1 MSRTTEPSSAADE
14 SASGRDDTTVDPT
27 PPGGIARSDV
37 NEVDDIFRV
46 LDTTVVTDRVVA
58 GPVLAPVPGAA
69 PASGTTVEQPLVVA
83 DADPKRPIRSMLGTR
98 EMVQA
103 ISTLTVLVGVTL
115 FTFVQLHPSRIFSSA
130 VPTGGDMGAHVW
142 APAYLRDHLLPH
154 GRVIGWSMD
163 WYAGLPVYRFYML
176 PPALLILLLDVVM
189 SYGMAF
195 KIIAVLGVLTLPVCC
210 WAFGRLSRFPH
221 PIPALFAVAGT
232 IFLFD
237 ETFTIL
243 GGNIASTMAGEF
255 SFSIA
260 LSLAMLALGVFARGM
275 ENGEHRALAAILI
288 ALAALTHGIVVFFV
302 ALGVVVLFLIAA
314 DRRRL
319 VYFLTTGITALALAA
334 FWLAPFVLTSRYMTD
349 MKYEGAPTPG
359 GEWNSYW
366 RMFFPHL
373 TIVDQFWTILALVGF
388 VAAVVRRHRVGAFMG
403 VYSLLL
409 VALVFLSKEGIP
421 GFGLL
426 WNVRLLPFLYL
437 LRYMLAMVG
446 IIEIAWFLVRS
457 VRNARLARLV
467 DTAGPNLPIGA
478 IYVRGARPRDVS
490 RRKLLASVLTLGL
503 VSVVSVGW
511 LSWHLGKFPG
521 QKEVYRAEGQTDSEK
536 YRFEWFGMDVATS
549 NKNGFV
555 DGWADWNF
563 KGWVGKP
570 AYGEY
575 RALMETMKQIGADP
589 EHGCGRALWEEPNGG
604 EYGTPMALML
614 LPFWTDSCIGSMEGL
629 YFEASATTPY
639 NFLARA
645 AMSEEASNPVRGLAY
660 ENKSAEVGVRYL
672 QTLGAR
678 YYLAWTPQAVGR
690 AAEQPELIE
699 IAVSGPWH
707 IYEVAGSD
715 LVTPLANEPVVVRE
729 RDGDQRERWLEVGA
743 SWFQHPEAWNAIP
756 VADGPDSWQRV
767 SVAPDELLPHP
778 RVDVVRPTAE
788 IEARPLDEVQVSDVR
803 LGNESMSFTV
813 DQIGVPVLVKVS
825 YFPNWEVSGADGPY
839 RVAPNMMVVIPTE
852 NEVKLSYGLTVID
865 YASYAI
871 TLLGVIGLFVLW
883 RRGRV
888 VYADRLDP
896 WAAYP
901 SDADPFAPDR
911 PYTYEAVA
919 PVVPVQEPSFDLFDF
934 DDIELDRPV
943 EGTAQAPA
951 LDDDFDAWAFGVET
965 ATVVER
971 DGTADAVV
979 TERGDAPE
987 RDVVTEHGDTA
998 DSDAT
1003 DSNASMSET
1012 TASDESASDESA
1024 SDAPAS
1030 DVIKAGPADRPVA
1043 SVPIPPAPYVPPAP
1057 IDPATG
1063 WAVPSGRPLPEPP
1076 GSQFWLDDTPEGTI
1090 GLGET
1095 QPDEGK
1101 TDIDSDGR

>member
-1 MSRTTEPSSAADE
+1 MSRTTEPPSAAD
-14 SASGRDDTTVDPT
+14 ASVTARTDVAADPTPGPSPDLT
-27 PPGGIARSDV
+27 PPGGISRADV
-37 NEVDDIFRV
+37 RTVDDRDAFRV
-46 LDTTVVTDRVVA
+46 LDAPSLAEEPVVIEPKPDELRR
-58 GPVLAPVPGAA
+58 
-69 PASGTTVEQPLVVA
+69 A
-83 DADPKRPIRSMLGTR
+83 DDDPKRSLRSLWGTR

-103 ISTLTVLVGVTL
+103 VSTLTVLLGVTL
-115 FTFVQLHPSRIFSSA
+115 FTFVQLHPSQIFSSA

-176 PPALLILLLDVVM
+176 PPALLILALDLVM

-195 KIIAVLGVLTLPVCC
+195 KIVAVLGVLTLPVCC
-210 WAFGRLSRFPH
+210 WAFGRLARFPF

-260 LSLAMLALGVFARGM
+260 LSLAMLGLGVFARGM
-275 ENGEHRALAAILI
+275 ESGEHRGLAAVLI

-302 ALGVVVLFLIAA
+302 ALGVIVLFLISA

-319 VYFLTTGITALALAA
+319 VYFVTTGLTAGALAA
-334 FWLAPFVLTSRYMTD
+334 FWLLPFVLTSRYMTD

-359 GEWNSYW
+359 GQWNSYW

-373 TIVDQFWTILALVGF
+373 TIVDHFWTLLALVGF
-388 VAAVVRRHRVGAFMG
+388 VAAVVRRHRAGAFLG
-403 VYSLLL
+403 VYSLVL
-409 VALVFLSKEGIP
+409 VALVFLSKDGIP

-446 IIEIAWFLVRS
+446 IIELAWFAVRA
-457 VRNARLARLV
+457 VRNARLARLA
-467 DTAGPNLPIGA
+467 DTAGPRMPISA
-478 IYVRGARPRDVS
+478 IYVRGARPRDLA
-490 RRKLLASVLTLGL
+490 RRKLVASVLTLGL
-503 VSVVSVGW
+503 VSVVGVGW

-521 QKEVYRAEGQTDSEK
+521 QKEVFRAEGETDSEK
-536 YRFEWFGMDVATS
+536 YRFEWFGIDVATS

-589 EHGCGRALWEEPNGG
+589 AHGCGRALWEEPNGG

-614 LPFWTDSCIGSMEGL
+614 LPFWTDSCIGSTEGL

-645 AMSEEASNPVRGLAY
+645 ALSEESSDPVRGLDYVKKDA
-660 ENKSAEVGVRYL
+660 AIGVRHL

-678 YYLAWTPQAVGR
+678 YYLAWTPQAVER
-690 AAEQPELIE
+690 AAGQPELIE

-707 IYEVAGSD
+707 VYEVAGSD
-715 LVTPLANEPVVVRE
+715 LVVPLTTEPVVVNA

-743 SWFQHPEAWNAIP
+743 SWFQHPGDWPAIP
-756 VADGPDSWQRV
+756 AADGPESWQRI
-767 SVAPDELLPHP
+767 SVAAVEALPHP
-778 RVDVVRPTAE
+778 RVDAVTATSA
-788 IEARPLDEVQVSDVR
+788 IEARPLPAVQVSDVR
-803 LGNESMSFTV
+803 LGNESMSFRV
-813 DQIGVPVLVKVS
+813 DEVGVPVLVKVS
-825 YFPNWEVSGADGPY
+825 YFPNWKVSGADGPY
-839 RVAPNMMVVIPTE
+839 RIAPNMMVVIPTE
-852 NEVKLSYGLTVID
+852 NEVRLSYGLTAID
-865 YASYAI
+865 YSSYAI
-871 TLLGVIGLFVLW
+871 TVLGLLALIVLW

-888 VYADRLDP
+888 VYPERVDP

-901 SDADPFAPDR
+901 LDTDPFGLDRSDRSDDRLDDRLDDERRPPEAGDVTPD
-911 PYTYEAVA
+911 PY
-919 PVVPVQEPSFDLFDF
+919 
-934 DDIELDRPV
+934 ELDLDALLRPD
-943 EGTAQAPA
+943 TTPDTSA
-951 LDDDFDAWAFGVET
+951 LPPPGGPVTETIEAAELDAWA
-965 ATVVER
+965 
-971 DGTADAVV
+971 
-979 TERGDAPE
+979 RGFDAP
-987 RDVVTEHGDTA
+987 
-998 DSDAT
+998 
-1003 DSNASMSET
+1003 
-1012 TASDESASDESA
+1012 
-1024 SDAPAS
+1024 
-1030 DVIKAGPADRPVA
+1030 
-1043 SVPIPPAPYVPPAP
+1043 
-1057 IDPATG
+1057 PATG
-1063 WAVPSGRPLPEPP
+1063 STPVDPSSGWPVPSGQPLVRPP
-1076 GSQFWLDDTPEGTI
+1076 GAEFWADGTPPEGSTPPE
-1090 GLGET
+1090 GWSPPT
-1095 QPDEGK
+1095 DRDEPGAPPK
-1101 TDIDSDGR
+1101 EQ

>member
-1 MSRTTEPSSAADE
+1 MSRTTEPSPAADG
-14 SASGRDDTTVDPT
+14 SASDRDDTTVDPT
-27 PPGGIARSDV
+27 PPGGIAR
-37 NEVDDIFRV
+37 VDDVDVEAADIEAAGETETADTETAGETETAETEAAGETEVVRETDHNFRV
-46 LDTTVVTDRVVA
+46 LDAPTITAETVVIVPEEPVEPPVV
-58 GPVLAPVPGAA
+58 
-69 PASGTTVEQPLVVA
+69 VVA
-83 DADPKRPIRSMLGTR
+83 DPDPKRPIRSMLGPR
-98 EMVQA
+98 DLVQA
-103 ISTLTVLVGVTL
+103 ISTLIVLVGVTV

-130 VPTGGDMGAHVW
+130 VPTGGDMGAHLW
-142 APAYLRDHLLPH
+142 APAYLRDHLLPN

-195 KIIAVLGVLTLPVCC
+195 KIVVVLGLLTLPVCC
-210 WAFGRLSRFPH
+210 WAFGRLSRFPY

-260 LSLAMLALGVFARGM
+260 LSLAMLGLGVFARGM
-275 ENGEHRALAAILI
+275 ENGKHRALAAILI

-302 ALGVVVLFLIAA
+302 ALGVIVLFLISA
-314 DRRRL
+314 DRHRF
-319 VYFLTTGITALALAA
+319 VYFVTTGITAFALSA
-334 FWLAPFVLTSRYMTD
+334 FWLVPFILTSRYMTD

-373 TIVDQFWTILALVGF
+373 SIVDQFWTVLALIGF
-388 VAAVVRRHRVGAFMG
+388 VAAVIRRHRVGAFMG
-403 VYSLLL
+403 VYSLVL
-409 VALVFLSKEGIP
+409 VALVFLSKDGIP

-446 IIEIAWFLVRS
+446 IVEIVWFLVRA
-457 VRNARLARLV
+457 VRNARIARLV
-467 DTAGPNLPIGA
+467 DTAGPTMPIGA
-478 IYVRGARPRDVS
+478 IYVPGARPRDVS
-490 RRKLLASVLTLGL
+490 RRKLLASVLTLGI

-521 QKEVYRAEGQTDSEK
+521 QKEAYNAAGETDSEK
-536 YRFEWFGMDVATS
+536 YRYEWLGIDVATS
-549 NKNGFV
+549 NNNGFV

-575 RALMETMKQIGADP
+575 QALMETMKRIGADP
-589 EHGCGRALWEEPNGG
+589 AHGCGRALWEEPNGG

-629 YFEASATTPY
+629 YFEASASTPY
-639 NFLARA
+639 NFLTRA

-660 ENKSAEVGVRYL
+660 ENKNAEIGVRHL
-672 QTLGAR
+672 QALGAR
-678 YYLAWTPQAVGR
+678 YYMAWTPQAVER

-715 LVTPLANEPVVVRE
+715 LVVPLANEPVVVRE

-743 SWFQHPEAWNAIP
+743 SWFQDPEAWNAIP

-767 SVAPDELLPHP
+767 SVVPDELLPHP
-778 RVDVVRPTAE
+778 RLDVVRPTSA
-788 IEARPLDEVQVSDVR
+788 IEARPLPEVNVTDVQ
-803 LGNESMSFTV
+803 LGNESLSFTV
-813 DQIGVPVLVKVS
+813 DQIGVPVLVRVS
-825 YFPNWEVSGADGPY
+825 YFPNWEVTGADGPY
-839 RVAPNMMVVIPTE
+839 RVAPNMMVVIPTA
-852 NEVKLSYGLTVID
+852 NEVELSYGLTNID
-865 YASYAI
+865 YASYAV

-883 RRGRV
+883 RRGQV
-888 VYADRLDP
+888 AYPDRLDP

-901 SDADPFAPDR
+901 PDVDPFAADR
-911 PYTYEAVA
+911 PYTYEAAAAIV
-919 PVVPVQEPSFDLFDF
+919 PVVADGPSSFDAFDF
-934 DDIELDRPV
+934 DDRRADPP
-943 EGTAQAPA
+943 GGAATT
-951 LDDDFDAWAFGVET
+951 DDDFDVWAFGSPGTQPADPEHVDLASGSPTSADET
-965 ATVVER
+965 ADE
-971 DGTADAVV
+971 TADESV
-979 TERGDAPE
+979 TERADEA
-987 RDVVTEHGDTA
+987 VTESFA
-998 DSDAT
+998 V
-1003 DSNASMSET
+1003 
-1012 TASDESASDESA
+1012 
-1024 SDAPAS
+1024 APA
-1030 DVIKAGPADRPVA
+1030 
-1043 SVPIPPAPYVPPAP
+1043 PIPPAPYVPPAP

-1063 WAVPSGRPLPEPP
+1063 WAVPSGRPLAQPPGAQFWRDNTPAGTPSPEPE
-1076 GSQFWLDDTPEGTI
+1076 QLDA
-1090 GLGET
+1090 GENHI
-1095 QPDEGK
+1095 DDDGK
-1101 TDIDSDGR
+1101 